1 MSGFLFVSKQKR
13 FFDIYKQ
20 KNRNSMSV
28 DKKFKKL
35 DDISHVILR
44 PGMYIGSIKPHT
56 ASKWVVE
63 EGKMTQR
70 EITYN
75 PGFLKIFD
83 EIVTNSVDESKRE
96 GSKLNIIKVDLDR
109 ETNKVTIW
117 DNGGIPVLKNTEHD
131 EWIPEMVFS
140 NLKAGSNFDDTEER
154 SWAGTNGVGSTL
166 TNIYSKEFKISTCD
180 GKNHF
185 TQTFTNNMRERTQ
198 PVVKKAK
205 SNHTEISYIT
215 DLEKFGLTDIDDDH
229 YKMIEKRIY
238 DIAACNT
245 GLKIYF
251 NGNLININSFEDY
264 IKLYTEEYFYEFKK
278 DKTWS
283 LGIALSQNGFQQ
295 VSFANTTET
304 YDGGTHVDYV
314 MNQIIVS
321 LREFFLKKHKVD
333 IKPSELKQHMFLF
346 LDATVINPSFS
357 SQTKEKLIT
366 EVKEFGTTF
375 EVSNKLIQSILK
387 SEIVNSILDWIQ
399 QKKNAEDS
407 KLQRDLNKKLTKI
420 KVEKLIDAKGKD
432 RWKYSIGLFEGDSAI
447 SAFRKYRTP
456 ETMGAFALKGK
467 FVNVSEITNQKLVQN
482 DEAVNLMASIGLK
495 LGQEIDVRNLRYGR
509 VLIFTD
515 ADMDGN
521 AISALLINFF
531 YKYWPDMF
539 ERKMIYKVETPIV
552 VAIPKAKSKKKVLF
566 YTQGEYN
573 TWAEQNDLKQFEIKY
588 KKGLAALVDDEY
600 DDIINR
606 PRLTLITKDEAS
618 KGSLETWFGK
628 SADLRKN
635 ELLK

>member
-1 MSGFLFVSKQKR
+1 
-13 FFDIYKQ
+13 
-20 KNRNSMSV
+20 MSV

-56 ASKWVVE
+56 ANKWIVE
-63 EGKMTQR
+63 EGKMLQR

-96 GSKLNIIKVDLDR
+96 GSRLNTVKIDLDR
-109 ETNKVTIW
+109 KTNKVTIW
-117 DNGGIPVLKNTEHD
+117 DNGGIPVVKNTEHD

-140 NLKAGSNFDDTEER
+140 NLKAGSNFDDNEER

-180 GKNHF
+180 GKNSF
-185 TQTFTNNMRERTQ
+185 TQTFSNNMRERTQ
-198 PVVKKAK
+198 PVVKRAKA
-205 SNHTEISYIT
+205 NHTEISYIT
-215 DLEKFGLTDIDDDH
+215 DLEKFGLTEIDDDH

-251 NGNLININSFEDY
+251 NGALININSFDDY

-375 EVSNKLIQSILK
+375 EVSPKLIQSILK

-552 VAIPKAKSKKKVLF
+552 VAIPKAKAKKKVLF
-566 YTQGEYN
+566 YTQSEYN
-573 TWAEQNDLKQFEIKY
+573 EWSEQNDLKQFEIKY